1 MPVILPKSFVP
12 LSPAVAGDVNAN
24 FQAIKVFVD
33 AIETGVN
40 IDNNAITTAKIADNA
55 ITQVKLS
62 DRVVGSAELAN
73 LSLNPVVDTYTVQL
87 TDAHKVVTL
96 NKATAF
102 TVTVP
107 LDSTALFQIGDQVN
121 LLQTGV
127 GQVTVA
133 GDAGVTLSSQGSKLK
148 LNGQFSIAT
157 LIKVAANSWVLVGN
171 TVA

>member
-1 MPVILPKSFVP
+1 MPVIIPNSFVP
-12 LSPAVAGDVNAN
+12 ANPAIAGDVNAN

-40 IDNNAITTAKIADNA
+40 IENSAITTAKIADNA
-55 ITQVKLS
+55 ITQAKLN
-62 DRVVGSAELAN
+62 DRVVGSAELSN
-73 LSLNPVVDTYTVQL
+73 LTLNPVVDTYTVQL